1 MCFPPFHYSI
11 HSAVPLIF
19 YRIQSIMILINTV
32 IPHHPLSICG
42 ARYRG
47 SSVFVYQCERITQ
60 TVTVIIQ
67 TARLHYRSFI
77 DIFTGK
83 SAWPRQILSRLR
95 KIRAC
100 GPVPLISGIPKRL
113 QFALIS
119 VPVISEFVISV
130 QRLPLPAGLYQT
142 DGASQFILQ
151 IDMRGFSFF
160 QKGSVG
166 VPYVGLDGRSL
177 FVPFGFFKQI
187 MVPWH
192 TESPDGL

>member
-1 MCFPPFHYSI
+1 MY
-11 HSAVPLIF
+11 
-19 YRIQSIMILINTV
+19 
-32 IPHHPLSICG
+32 
-42 ARYRG
+42 
-47 SSVFVYQCERITQ
+47 
-60 TVTVIIQ
+60 
-67 TARLHYRSFI
+67 
-77 DIFTGK
+77 K
-83 SAWPRQILSRLR
+83 RQ
-95 KIRAC
+95 
-100 GPVPLISGIPKRL
+100 
-113 QFALIS
+113 
-119 VPVISEFVISV
+119 EFVISV

-151 IDMRGFSFF
+151 IDVRGFSFF